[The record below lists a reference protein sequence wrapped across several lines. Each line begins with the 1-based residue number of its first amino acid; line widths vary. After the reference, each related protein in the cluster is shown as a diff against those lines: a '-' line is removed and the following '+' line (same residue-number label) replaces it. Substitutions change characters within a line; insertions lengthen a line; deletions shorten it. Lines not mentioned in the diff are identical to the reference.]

1 MTTSK
6 LRVGINGFGRTG
18 RQFLRA
24 WWERHRDN
32 FDVVA
37 INGRTPVEMH
47 THLLRYDSDYGRF
60 PAVVTDGAG
69 CFRVEGHE
77 VHVFEEDDPAE
88 INWGAVGVDVVVES
102 TGAFRDRA
110 TAGQHL
116 GGSVRKVIISA
127 PGKDEDW
134 MVIFGVNQDEYDPAR
149 HHVISA
155 GSCTTN
161 CVVPVVKVLHDAFG
175 IERGMMTTIHA
186 YTRDQNLVDS
196 KHSDLRRARAA
207 GLNIVPTSTGAA
219 SAVAQIVPE
228 LKGKL
233 TGIAYRVPT
242 PTVSVVDLA
251 TDLARPGLGGG
262 DQRGLPGGG
271 GRPDEGHPLRRA
283 RGAGLDRLQEPPR
296 ILDLR
301 PPRDDGRGRRP
312 HGKNRWPGTT
322 TSTATRAASPTSAR
336 SSRSAVWSSPLRH
349 LAPRE
354 CEAVLRLEAQPEAR
368 CDPQRALQ
376 LDRRAR
382 VDRLHTAEDGADR
395 LRRAP
400 HRRAPGRAASSR
412 APRSPRRAVRREGS
426 RCPTRVRGSYSW

>member
-32 FDVVA
+32 FEVVA

-60 PAVVTDGAG
+60 PAEVTDGEG
-69 CFRVEGHE
+69 CFLVEGHE
-77 VHVFEEDDPAE
+77 VRVFEEDDPAQ
-88 INWGAVGVDVVVES
+88 IDWGSVGADVVVES
-102 TGAFRDRA
+102 TGAFRDRE

-116 GGSVRKVIISA
+116 RDSVRKVIISA
-127 PGKDEDW
+127 PGKNEDW
-134 MVIFGVNQDEYDPAR
+134 MVILGVNQDEYDPAR

-219 SAVAQIVPE
+219 GAVAQIVPE

-251 TDLARPGLGGG
+251 TDLKRSASVEEINEAFQAAADGPMKGILYAEREELVSSDFKSHPGSSIFDLPSTMVVDGGRMAKTMAWYDNEYG
-262 DQRGLPGGG
+262 YSCRLADLCALLAERGL
-271 GRPDEGHPLRRA
+271 E
-283 RGAGLDRLQEPPR
+283 
-296 ILDLR
+296 
-301 PPRDDGRGRRP
+301 
-312 HGKNRWPGTT
+312 
-322 TSTATRAASPTSAR
+322 
-336 SSRSAVWSSPLRH
+336 
-349 LAPRE
+349 
-354 CEAVLRLEAQPEAR
+354 
-368 CDPQRALQ
+368 
-376 LDRRAR
+376 
-382 VDRLHTAEDGADR
+382 
-395 LRRAP
+395 
-400 HRRAPGRAASSR
+400 
-412 APRSPRRAVRREGS
+412 
-426 RCPTRVRGSYSW
+426 

>member
-18 RQFLRA
+18 RQFMRA
-24 WWERHRDN
+24 WWERHRDT

-60 PAVVTDGAG
+60 PAEVTDGEG
-69 CFRVEGHE
+69 CFSIEGHD

-102 TGAFRDRA
+102 TGAFRSRE

-116 GGSVRKVIISA
+116 RDSVRKVIISA

-134 MVIFGVNQDEYDPAR
+134 MVILGVNQDEYDPAR

-175 IERGMMTTIHA
+175 IERGLMTTIHA

-219 SAVAQIVPE
+219 GAVAQIVPE

-251 TDLARPGLGGG
+251 TDLVTSASAEEINAAFEAAADGPMKGILYAERQELVSTDFKSHPGSSIFDLPATMVVDGGRMAKTMAWYDNEYG
-262 DQRGLPGGG
+262 YSCRLADLCALLAERGL
-271 GRPDEGHPLRRA
+271 E
-283 RGAGLDRLQEPPR
+283 
-296 ILDLR
+296 
-301 PPRDDGRGRRP
+301 
-312 HGKNRWPGTT
+312 
-322 TSTATRAASPTSAR
+322 
-336 SSRSAVWSSPLRH
+336 
-349 LAPRE
+349 
-354 CEAVLRLEAQPEAR
+354 
-368 CDPQRALQ
+368 
-376 LDRRAR
+376 
-382 VDRLHTAEDGADR
+382 
-395 LRRAP
+395 
-400 HRRAPGRAASSR
+400 
-412 APRSPRRAVRREGS
+412 
-426 RCPTRVRGSYSW
+426 

>member
-18 RQFLRA
+18 RQFMRA
-24 WWERHRDN
+24 WWERHRDT

-60 PAVVTDGAG
+60 PAEVSDGES
-69 CFRVEGHE
+69 CFSIEGHD

-88 INWGAVGVDVVVES
+88 IKWGAVGVDVVVES
-102 TGAFRDRA
+102 TGAFRTRE

-116 GGSVRKVIISA
+116 GDSVRKVIISA

-134 MVIFGVNQDEYDPAR
+134 MVILGVNQDEYDPAR

-175 IERGMMTTIHA
+175 IERGLMTTIHA

-219 SAVAQIVPE
+219 GAVAQIVPE

-251 TDLARPGLGGG
+251 TDLVTSASAEEINAAFEAAADGPMKGILYAERQELVSTDFKSHPGSSIFDLPATMVVDGGRMAKTMAWYDNEYG
-262 DQRGLPGGG
+262 YSCRLADLCALLAERGL
-271 GRPDEGHPLRRA
+271 E
-283 RGAGLDRLQEPPR
+283 
-296 ILDLR
+296 
-301 PPRDDGRGRRP
+301 
-312 HGKNRWPGTT
+312 
-322 TSTATRAASPTSAR
+322 
-336 SSRSAVWSSPLRH
+336 
-349 LAPRE
+349 
-354 CEAVLRLEAQPEAR
+354 
-368 CDPQRALQ
+368 
-376 LDRRAR
+376 
-382 VDRLHTAEDGADR
+382 
-395 LRRAP
+395 
-400 HRRAPGRAASSR
+400 
-412 APRSPRRAVRREGS
+412 
-426 RCPTRVRGSYSW
+426 

>member
-18 RQFLRA
+18 RQFMRA
-24 WWERHRDN
+24 WWERHRDT

-60 PAVVTDGAG
+60 PAEVSDGAD
-69 CFRVEGHE
+69 CFRIEDHE
-77 VHVFEEDDPAE
+77 VHVFAEDDPTQ
-88 INWGAVGVDVVVES
+88 IDWGAVGVDVVVES
-102 TGAFRDRA
+102 TGAFRSREA
-110 TAGQHL
+110 AGQHL
-116 GGSVRKVIISA
+116 RDSVRKVIISA

-134 MVIFGVNQDEYDPAR
+134 MVILGVNQDEYDPAR

-161 CVVPVVKVLHDAFG
+161 CVVPVVKVLHDTFG

-219 SAVAQIVPE
+219 GAVAQIVPD

-251 TDLARPGLGGG
+251 TDLAKSASAEEINAAFQAAADGPMKGILYAEPEELVSTDFKSHPGSSIFDLPATMVVDGGRMAKTMAWYDNEYG
-262 DQRGLPGGG
+262 YSCRLADLCALLAERGL
-271 GRPDEGHPLRRA
+271 E
-283 RGAGLDRLQEPPR
+283 
-296 ILDLR
+296 
-301 PPRDDGRGRRP
+301 
-312 HGKNRWPGTT
+312 
-322 TSTATRAASPTSAR
+322 
-336 SSRSAVWSSPLRH
+336 
-349 LAPRE
+349 
-354 CEAVLRLEAQPEAR
+354 
-368 CDPQRALQ
+368 
-376 LDRRAR
+376 
-382 VDRLHTAEDGADR
+382 
-395 LRRAP
+395 
-400 HRRAPGRAASSR
+400 
-412 APRSPRRAVRREGS
+412 
-426 RCPTRVRGSYSW
+426 

>member
-37 INGRTPVEMH
+37 INGRSPVEMH

-60 PAVVTDGAG
+60 PAEVTDGEG
-69 CFRVEGHE
+69 CFLVEGHE
-77 VHVFEEDDPAE
+77 VRVFEEDDPAQ
-88 INWGAVGVDVVVES
+88 IDWGSVGADVVVES
-102 TGAFRDRA
+102 TGAFRDRE

-116 GGSVRKVIISA
+116 RDSVRKVIISA
-127 PGKDEDW
+127 PGKNEDW
-134 MVIFGVNQDEYDPAR
+134 MVILGVNQDEYDPAR

-161 CVVPVVKVLHDAFG
+161 CVVPVVKVLHDTFG

-219 SAVAQIVPE
+219 GAVAQLVPE

-251 TDLARPGLGGG
+251 TDL
-262 DQRGLPGGG
+262 
-271 GRPDEGHPLRRA
+271 
-283 RGAGLDRLQEPPR
+283 
-296 ILDLR
+296 
-301 PPRDDGRGRRP
+301 
-312 HGKNRWPGTT
+312 
-322 TSTATRAASPTSAR
+322 TRAASAAEINEAFQAAADGPMKGILYTERQELVSTDFKSHPG
-336 SSRSAVWSSPLRH
+336 SSIFDLPATMVVDGGRMAKTMAWYDNEYGYSCR
-349 LAPRE
+349 LADLCALLAERG
-354 CEAVLRLEAQPEAR
+354 LE
-368 CDPQRALQ
+368 
-376 LDRRAR
+376 
-382 VDRLHTAEDGADR
+382 
-395 LRRAP
+395 
-400 HRRAPGRAASSR
+400 
-412 APRSPRRAVRREGS
+412 
-426 RCPTRVRGSYSW
+426 

>member
-18 RQFLRA
+18 RQFMRA
-24 WWERHRDN
+24 WWERHRDT

-60 PAVVTDGAG
+60 PAEVSDGEA
-69 CFRVEGHE
+69 CFSIEGHD
-77 VHVFEEDDPAE
+77 VHVFEEDDPAR
-88 INWGAVGVDVVVES
+88 ISWGAVGVDVVVES
-102 TGAFRDRA
+102 TGAFRSREA
-110 TAGQHL
+110 AGQHL
-116 GGSVRKVIISA
+116 GDSVRKVIISA

-134 MVIFGVNQDEYDPAR
+134 MVILGVNQDEYDPAR

-219 SAVAQIVPE
+219 GAVAQIVPE

-251 TDLARPGLGGG
+251 TDLATSASAEEINAAFEAAADGPMKGILYAERQELVSTDFKSHPGSSIFDLPATMVVDGGRMAKTMAWYDNEYG
-262 DQRGLPGGG
+262 YSCRLADLCALLAERGL
-271 GRPDEGHPLRRA
+271 E
-283 RGAGLDRLQEPPR
+283 
-296 ILDLR
+296 
-301 PPRDDGRGRRP
+301 
-312 HGKNRWPGTT
+312 
-322 TSTATRAASPTSAR
+322 
-336 SSRSAVWSSPLRH
+336 
-349 LAPRE
+349 
-354 CEAVLRLEAQPEAR
+354 
-368 CDPQRALQ
+368 
-376 LDRRAR
+376 
-382 VDRLHTAEDGADR
+382 
-395 LRRAP
+395 
-400 HRRAPGRAASSR
+400 
-412 APRSPRRAVRREGS
+412 
-426 RCPTRVRGSYSW
+426 

>member
-18 RQFLRA
+18 RQFMRA
-24 WWERHRDN
+24 WWERHRDT

-60 PAVVTDGAG
+60 PAEVSDGEA
-69 CFRVEGHE
+69 CFSIEGHD
-77 VHVFEEDDPAE
+77 VHVFEEDDPAR
-88 INWGAVGVDVVVES
+88 ISWGAVGVDVVVES
-102 TGAFRDRA
+102 TGAFRSRE

-116 GGSVRKVIISA
+116 RDSVRKVIISA

-134 MVIFGVNQDEYDPAR
+134 MVILGVNQDEYDPAR

-219 SAVAQIVPE
+219 GAVAQIVPE

-251 TDLARPGLGGG
+251 TDLAKSASAEEINAAFEAAADGPMKGILYAERQELVSTDFKSHPGSSIFDLPATMVVDGGRMAKTMAWYDNEYG
-262 DQRGLPGGG
+262 YSCRLADLCALLAARGL
-271 GRPDEGHPLRRA
+271 E
-283 RGAGLDRLQEPPR
+283 
-296 ILDLR
+296 
-301 PPRDDGRGRRP
+301 
-312 HGKNRWPGTT
+312 
-322 TSTATRAASPTSAR
+322 
-336 SSRSAVWSSPLRH
+336 
-349 LAPRE
+349 
-354 CEAVLRLEAQPEAR
+354 
-368 CDPQRALQ
+368 
-376 LDRRAR
+376 
-382 VDRLHTAEDGADR
+382 
-395 LRRAP
+395 
-400 HRRAPGRAASSR
+400 
-412 APRSPRRAVRREGS
+412 
-426 RCPTRVRGSYSW
+426 

>member
-32 FDVVA
+32 FEVVA

-60 PAVVTDGAG
+60 PAEVTNGEG

-77 VHVFEEDDPAE
+77 VSVFEEDDPAQ
-88 INWGAVGVDVVVES
+88 IDWGSVGADVVVES
-102 TGAFRDRA
+102 TGAFRDRE

-116 GGSVRKVIISA
+116 RDSVRKVIISA
-127 PGKDEDW
+127 PGKNEDW
-134 MVIFGVNQDEYDPAR
+134 MVILGVNQDEYDPAR

-219 SAVAQIVPE
+219 GAVAQIVPE

-251 TDLARPGLGGG
+251 TDLKRSASVEEINEAFQAAADGPMKGILYAEREELVSSDFKSHPGSSIFDLPSTMVVDGGRMAKTMAWYDNEYG
-262 DQRGLPGGG
+262 YSCRLADICALIAERGL
-271 GRPDEGHPLRRA
+271 E
-283 RGAGLDRLQEPPR
+283 
-296 ILDLR
+296 
-301 PPRDDGRGRRP
+301 
-312 HGKNRWPGTT
+312 
-322 TSTATRAASPTSAR
+322 
-336 SSRSAVWSSPLRH
+336 
-349 LAPRE
+349 
-354 CEAVLRLEAQPEAR
+354 
-368 CDPQRALQ
+368 
-376 LDRRAR
+376 
-382 VDRLHTAEDGADR
+382 
-395 LRRAP
+395 
-400 HRRAPGRAASSR
+400 
-412 APRSPRRAVRREGS
+412 
-426 RCPTRVRGSYSW
+426 

>member
-32 FDVVA
+32 FEVVA

-60 PAVVTDGAG
+60 PAEVTDGEG
-69 CFRVEGHE
+69 CFLVEGHE
-77 VHVFEEDDPAE
+77 VRVFEEDDPAQ
-88 INWGAVGVDVVVES
+88 IDWGSVGADVVVES
-102 TGAFRDRA
+102 TGAFRDRE

-116 GGSVRKVIISA
+116 RDSVRKVIISA
-127 PGKDEDW
+127 PGKNEDW
-134 MVIFGVNQDEYDPAR
+134 MVILGVNQDEYDPAR

-219 SAVAQIVPE
+219 GAVAQIVPE

-251 TDLARPGLGGG
+251 TDL
-262 DQRGLPGGG
+262 
-271 GRPDEGHPLRRA
+271 
-283 RGAGLDRLQEPPR
+283 
-296 ILDLR
+296 
-301 PPRDDGRGRRP
+301 
-312 HGKNRWPGTT
+312 
-322 TSTATRAASPTSAR
+322 TRAASAAEINEAFQAAADGPMKGILYAEPNELVSTDFKSHPG
-336 SSRSAVWSSPLRH
+336 SSIFDLPATMVVDGGRMAKTMAWYDNEYGYSCR
-349 LAPRE
+349 LADLCALLAERG
-354 CEAVLRLEAQPEAR
+354 LE
-368 CDPQRALQ
+368 
-376 LDRRAR
+376 
-382 VDRLHTAEDGADR
+382 
-395 LRRAP
+395 
-400 HRRAPGRAASSR
+400 
-412 APRSPRRAVRREGS
+412 
-426 RCPTRVRGSYSW
+426 

>member
-60 PAVVTDGAG
+60 PAEVTDGEG
-69 CFRVEGHE
+69 RFRVEGHE
-77 VHVFEEDDPAE
+77 VRVFEEDDPAQ
-88 INWGAVGVDVVVES
+88 IDWGSVGADVVVES
-102 TGAFRDRA
+102 TGAFRDRES
-110 TAGQHL
+110 AGQHL
-116 GGSVRKVIISA
+116 RDSVRKVIISA
-127 PGKDEDW
+127 PGKNEDW
-134 MVIFGVNQDEYDPAR
+134 MVILGVNQDEYDPAR

-219 SAVAQIVPE
+219 SAVAQIVPA

-251 TDLARPGLGGG
+251 TDLARPASVEEINEAFQAAADGPMKGILYAEPKELVSTDFKSHPGSSIFDLPATMVVDGGRMAKTMAWYDNEYG
-262 DQRGLPGGG
+262 YSCRLADLCALLAERGL
-271 GRPDEGHPLRRA
+271 E
-283 RGAGLDRLQEPPR
+283 
-296 ILDLR
+296 
-301 PPRDDGRGRRP
+301 
-312 HGKNRWPGTT
+312 
-322 TSTATRAASPTSAR
+322 
-336 SSRSAVWSSPLRH
+336 
-349 LAPRE
+349 
-354 CEAVLRLEAQPEAR
+354 
-368 CDPQRALQ
+368 
-376 LDRRAR
+376 
-382 VDRLHTAEDGADR
+382 
-395 LRRAP
+395 
-400 HRRAPGRAASSR
+400 
-412 APRSPRRAVRREGS
+412 
-426 RCPTRVRGSYSW
+426 

>member
-37 INGRTPVEMH
+37 INGRTPVAMH

-60 PAVVTDGAG
+60 PAEVTDGEG
-69 CFRVEGHE
+69 CFLVEGHE
-77 VHVFEEDDPAE
+77 VRVFEEDDPAQ
-88 INWGAVGVDVVVES
+88 IDWGSAGADVVIES
-102 TGAFRDRA
+102 TGAFRDRE

-116 GGSVRKVIISA
+116 RDSVRKVIISA
-127 PGKDEDW
+127 PGKNEDW
-134 MVIFGVNQDEYDPAR
+134 MVILGVNQDEYDPAR

-219 SAVAQIVPE
+219 GAVAQLVPE

-251 TDLARPGLGGG
+251 TDLKRPASAEEINEAFQAAADGPMKGILYTERQELVSSDFKSHPGSSIFDLPSTMVVDGGRMAKTMAWYDNEYG
-262 DQRGLPGGG
+262 YSCRLADICALIAERGL
-271 GRPDEGHPLRRA
+271 E
-283 RGAGLDRLQEPPR
+283 
-296 ILDLR
+296 
-301 PPRDDGRGRRP
+301 
-312 HGKNRWPGTT
+312 
-322 TSTATRAASPTSAR
+322 
-336 SSRSAVWSSPLRH
+336 
-349 LAPRE
+349 
-354 CEAVLRLEAQPEAR
+354 
-368 CDPQRALQ
+368 
-376 LDRRAR
+376 
-382 VDRLHTAEDGADR
+382 
-395 LRRAP
+395 
-400 HRRAPGRAASSR
+400 
-412 APRSPRRAVRREGS
+412 
-426 RCPTRVRGSYSW
+426 